1 MTTFILIHGGLH
13 GGWCWEHV
21 VPRLEAAGHKALA
34 PNLPGMGGDPTPL
47 EQTSLAGN
55 ADFVADLVRRQSEPP
70 VLVAHSMGGIT
81 ISETAERVPE
91 RLRGLVYVVADL
103 VPGGMSMGESGSPEL
118 MSAIGHAITTPDGS
132 VTLGF
137 ETEYAIDLFYNR
149 TDRAIAL
156 RAIARLTPQLLA
168 PMAQRLAVTP
178 ERFGRVPRAYVE
190 CLDDHAVPLSMQRR
204 EQKALP
210 CHPVVTMDSDHSPFL
225 CAPEELTRH
234 LIAIA
239 EAFPTVPAYR

>member
-47 EQTSLAGN
+47 EETSLAGN
-55 ADFVADLVRRQSEPP
+55 ADFIADLVRRQGEPA

-81 ISETAERVPE
+81 MSEAAERVPE
-91 RLRGLVYVVADL
+91 RLRGLIYVVADL
-103 VPGGMSMGESGSPEL
+103 VPGGMTMGESGHPEL
-118 MSAIGHAITTPDGS
+118 VSTARDVMTSPDGS
-132 VTLGF
+132 VAYGF
-137 ETEYAIDLFYNR
+137 APEIAIEVFYNR
-149 TDRAIAL
+149 TDRAVAE
-156 RAIARLTPQLLA
+156 RAIARLTPQPLA
-168 PMAQRLAVTP
+168 AMAQPLSVTP

-210 CHPVVTMDSDHSPFL
+210 CDPVVTMDSDHSPFL

-239 EAFPTVPAYR
+239 ETFPRVPSYR